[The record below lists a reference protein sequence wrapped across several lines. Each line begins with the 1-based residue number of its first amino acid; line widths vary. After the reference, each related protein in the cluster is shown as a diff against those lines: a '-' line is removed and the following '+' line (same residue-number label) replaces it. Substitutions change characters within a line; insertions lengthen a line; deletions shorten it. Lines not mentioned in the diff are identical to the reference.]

1 MTGTQLLIILLFFA
15 LTGWFIA
22 WLMIKLLF
30 WPMKPIS
37 IVGFRIQG
45 LIPAKKENL
54 ANEAG
59 SLIQSAFLDY
69 RGFDEK
75 IADPALLEKLKPQIE
90 AHVDHFLK
98 EKLKAVFPLLA
109 QFMGEKTISQFKTAF
124 LIEIDQ
130 LFPVLMKDYIGNLKD
145 EIRLDQVVSAKI
157 NALSV
162 GQLQDLCYQ
171 NAGKTIRNFK
181 ILCTCLGLFMGL
193 ITTLILTFVNI

>member
-1 MTGTQLLIILLFFA
+1 MSTAQILIIIFFSSF
-15 LTGWFIA
+15 TGWFISRIT
-22 WLMIKLLF
+22 IKILF
-30 WPMKPIS
+30 WPLKP
-37 IVGFRIQG
+37 VNLAGFKLQG
-45 LIPAKKENL
+45 LIPAKQKYFSEKIGQ
-54 ANEAG
+54 E
-59 SLIQSAFLDY
+59 IQTAFISYKGL
-69 RGFDEK
+69 DEK
-75 IADPALLEKLKPQIE
+75 AADPALLEKLKPEIE
-90 AHVDHFLK
+90 IHIDHFLK